1 MKLKNLLL
9 VCSLFLAG
17 GVVATSGEQ
26 ANSVDAADG
35 DTYKLITTVAD
46 LNAGDEVIIV
56 AAKAN
61 YAMSTNQ
68 KKSNRGAVGI
78 TRSGDLINYVSSLET
93 FTVEGGSKAGSFA
106 FKTSSNQYIYAASSS
121 GNQLK
126 SQTSKNDKAS
136 WNITISTDGV
146 ANVKAVNASVR
157 GVMQY
162 NPNNDSPLFACYS
175 SASQQPIAIYEKFD
189 ASSADTYNVKF
200 SANGGT
206 FADSNWNREV
216 ENGTEAS
223 GTLPTAEDLSSTP
236 YDLPLV
242 GWTDGDEVYE
252 PGSSY
257 SVSGATVYTAV
268 YDNNISIER
277 ALEICAQVGTNKTS
291 IELSTIG
298 MIKSIDTA
306 YSSSNNNISVYITDG
321 TNQLLC
327 YRLTGGSDLDVGDTI
342 KVTGYLKTYSGK
354 QEFDAGCTYE
364 EVILETYEVMF
375 DANNGSFVDGKGETI
390 VKNTG
395 ELAEGT
401 LPTVD
406 DINLPFAS
414 ITPVE
419 LVGWTDG
426 TNTYAPGATYSVES
440 ATVFSAVYQ
449 ATEEITIEQALA
461 ICGEVGNNGTS
472 FVFTTKGEVKSVDTA
487 YDSSYQNITVTI
499 TDGENSIKCF
509 RLKASEGADAST
521 LAVGDYIEVTGILKD
536 YNGTNEFDA
545 GCTFVNAEKP
555 APVVPEAAEQFTAS
569 SVIESALSMS
579 YTANGEEYSN
589 FGNLALMLRLT
600 FDYSAYENI
609 TETGLVVTK
618 QSKEAAEAFVAGS
631 TTVSSFIDAD
641 KDGQFVIRINVNDDE
656 VVSMLDTK
664 LYFAGYVVVDG
675 ETYVSAARSISFRE
689 LLETYANSEHES
701 APVAAAAL
709 AYWDAQ

>member
-1 MKLKNLLL
+1 MKIKNLLL

-17 GVVATSGEQ
+17 GVVATAGEQ

-35 DTYKLITTVAD
+35 DTYKLITTVED
-46 LNAGDEVIIV
+46 LNAGDEVIIA
-56 AAKAN
+56 AAKAD

-68 KKSNRGAVGI
+68 KSNNRGAIGI
-78 TRSGDLINYVSSLET
+78 TKSGDTISYVTSLQT
-93 FTVEGGSKAGSFA
+93 FTVESGSAAGSYA
-106 FKTSSNQYIYAASSS
+106 FKTTNDSKYIYASGTS

-146 ANVKAVNASVR
+146 ANVKAVNTSVR

-162 NPNNDSPLFACYS
+162 NPNNGSPLFACYS

-426 TNTYAPGATYSVES
+426 TNTYAPGAAYSVES

-499 TDGENSIKCF
+499 TDGENSIKCY
-509 RLKASEGADAST
+509 RLKAGEGADASA
-521 LAVGDYIEVTGILKD
+521 LAVGDYIEVTGVLKD
-536 YNGTNEFDA
+536 FNGTNEFDA

-555 APVVPEAAEQFTAS
+555 APVVPEAAEQFTS
-569 SVIESALSMS
+569 SSKLETALSMS
-579 YTANGEEYSN
+579 YTANGEEYSD

-600 FDYSAYENI
+600 FDYSAYDEDV

-641 KDGQFVIRINVNDDE
+641 KDGEYVIRIEAGEDVAS
-656 VVSMLDTK
+656 VLDTQ
-664 LYFAGYVVVDG
+664 LYVCGYVVVDG
-675 ETYVSAARSISFRE
+675 ETYVSTVYQVSFRYM
-689 LLETYANSEHES
+689 LETAYADN
-701 APVAAAAL
+701 AVAQAAL
-709 AYWDAQ
+709 AYWTNAQ